1 LLCKWWWKLDTEQGL
16 WQDIVKAKY
25 LRNKFVANVTAR
37 FNDSPCW
44 KALLKIK
51 TTYMVGRKINLR
63 KGNICRL
70 WQDSITG
77 EPPLCLKFP
86 DLFDL
91 CLDNECTI
99 QDACVSDFEIP
110 FRRTLRGDNLLH
122 WNTIKDSLRNLPFS
136 DASDFITWSLNP
148 KKCFS
153 TKSII
158 CGWREILLVP
168 TINGFGRLSF
178 L

>member
-1 LLCKWWWKLDTEQGL
+1 LCKWWWKLETKHGL

-25 LRNKFVANVTAR
+25 LRNKSLANVTAR

-44 KALLKIK
+44 IALLKIK
-51 TTYMVGRKINLR
+51 STFMVGRKINLR
-63 KGNICRL
+63 KDNICRL

-77 EPPLCLKFP
+77 EPPLCLHFP

-91 CLDNECTI
+91 CLDKECTI
-99 QDACVSDFEIP
+99 QHACVFDFEIP

-136 DASDFITWSLNP
+136 DATDFIT
-148 KKCFS
+148 
-153 TKSII
+153 
-158 CGWREILLVP
+158 
-168 TINGFGRLSF
+168 
-178 L
+178 